1 MLFLNSI
8 DTKNNNILDYDL
20 RKQIGSLDASA
31 SNDFIDNT
39 LI

>member
-1 MLFLNSI
+1 MLFLYSI
-8 DTKNNNILDYDL
+8 DTKNNNL